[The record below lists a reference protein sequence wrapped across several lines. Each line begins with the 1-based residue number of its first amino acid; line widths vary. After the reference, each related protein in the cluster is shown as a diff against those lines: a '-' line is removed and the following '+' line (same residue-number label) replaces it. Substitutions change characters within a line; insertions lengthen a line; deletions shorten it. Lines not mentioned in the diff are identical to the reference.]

1 MMSNPDVI
9 IVGAG
14 LFGLT
19 MAERVATE
27 LGLRVLILERR
38 AHLGGNCYSE
48 IDPETGIEIHRY
60 GSHIF
65 HCNDDDVWKYVN
77 RFSGFNDYRHHVWT
91 VYRGRVFAM
100 PINLGTI
107 CSFYGRF
114 LSPDQARSLIANEA
128 AELGTRTPRTFEE
141 KAISSIGRPL
151 YEALIY
157 GYTLKQWDTDPQ
169 LLPAEIISRLPV
181 RYNFNNNYFNDRYQ
195 GIPIN
200 GYTAWLS
207 RMVANPNIDIQLN
220 TDFFSIREHLP
231 NHRLLIYTGPL
242 DRYFNYECG
251 RLGWR
256 AVRMEPA
263 VVATGDFQGTSVVN
277 YADPDIPWTRIHEF
291 RHYHPERLYPHDRS
305 VIVREFSCIPGPDAD
320 PAYPIRTEDNRRLFD
335 LYRERAHAETK
346 AIFGGRLGTYR
357 YLDMHQA
364 IGAALKSF
372 DTTVCPRLQG
382 RASSGNTLESE

>member
-38 AHLGGNCYSE
+38 PHLGGNCYSE
-48 IDPETGIEIHRY
+48 IDPETGIERHRY

-65 HCNDDDVWKYVN
+65 HCNDDDIWKYVH
-77 RFSGFNDYRHHVWT
+77 RFSRFNDYRHHVWT
-91 VYRGRVFAM
+91 IHRGRVFSM
-100 PINLGTI
+100 PINLSTI
-107 CSFYGRF
+107 CAFYGRF
-114 LSPDQARSLIANEA
+114 LSPDQARCLIAEEA
-128 AELGTRTPRTFEE
+128 SELGSRIPQTFEE

-151 YEALIY
+151 YEALIR

-181 RYNFNNNYFNDRYQ
+181 RYNFDNSYFNDRYQ
-195 GIPIN
+195 GIPID

-207 RMVANPNIDIQLN
+207 RMIVNPNIDIQLN
-220 TDFFSIREHLP
+220 TDFFSIREQLLR
-231 NHRLLIYTGPL
+231 HRLLIYTGPL
-242 DRYFNYECG
+242 DRYFNYDCG

-256 AVRMEPA
+256 AVRMESA

-277 YADPDIPWTRIHEF
+277 YADSDIPWTRIHEF
-291 RHYHPERLYPHDRS
+291 RHYHPERHYPHDRS
-305 VIVREFSCIPGPDAD
+305 AIVREFSCPPSPDAD
-320 PAYPIRTEDNRRLFD
+320 PAYPIRTEDNRRLFG
-335 LYRERAHAETK
+335 LYRDRARAESGT
-346 AIFGGRLGTYR
+346 IFGGRLGTYR

-372 DTTVCPRLQG
+372 NTAVRPRLQG
-382 RASSGNTLESE
+382 QPTSGSNLESE